1 MTIDTTDHASSSSEE
16 EEEEWY
22 AVFIS
27 NANRTVPF
35 LRQRSGGGCSG
46 GGGDDNDGGGRLV
59 VWDYHVIALHRRRRA
74 VDDDDNDGDDDGNDY
89 YEVYDYDTT
98 LDFPCP
104 LSTYVDLALTIP
116 PSSRGGTGGPLPE
129 RYRHL
134 FRVVPADRYL
144 AEFAS
149 DRSHMLLPPP
159 SKEDSSSGGYVGE
172 GEGERY
178 SSPPPSYPCIAARDG
193 TGETMNLDEY
203 IDMEER
209 CCHPGRGAVYDL
221 EGLARRFI
229 IVRG

>member
-1 MTIDTTDHASSSSEE
+1 MEE

-27 NANRTVPF
+27 DANRTVPF

-46 GGGDDNDGGGRLV
+46 GDDDDGGTGCFV
-59 VWDYHVIALHRRRRA
+59 VWDYHVIALRRRRRA
-74 VDDDDNDGDDDGNDY
+74 VDNSNDGDCGDDDGNDYY

-116 PSSRGGTGGPLPE
+116 PYSRGGGAGGGALPE

-149 DRSHMLLPPP
+149 DRSHMLLPPSP
-159 SKEDSSSGGYVGE
+159 DGR
-172 GEGERY
+172 GERY
-178 SSPPPSYPCIAARDG
+178 SSPPPSYPCIVASRDG
-193 TGETMNLDEY
+193 RTMNLDEY
-203 IDMEER
+203 IDMERHPER
-209 CCHPGRGAVYDL
+209 GTVYDL
-221 EGLARRFI
+221 DGLARRFI
-229 IVRG
+229 TVRGWSSDV